1 LARSVPDGR
10 TATPPQLAEL
20 DRSIRSV
27 LTLAVPLRDAGGM
40 ALSRTVL
47 RERILSYA
55 DDWLARKFS
64 LLGNDTMDAVSR
76 RICLALL
83 DQHWAEQI
91 ARLDHLRR
99 VVGDRRL
106 NRTALLPEFKI
117 EAFEAFTTM
126 MKDFEREAA
135 AYLMRV

>member
-1 LARSVPDGR
+1 EERKSLAEFDDVVDAQRRTIYHRRDELLRGNDGRILAQQMLHNVIDEMLARSVPDGR

-27 LTLAVPLRDAGGM
+27 LTRAVPLREAGGM

-55 DDWLARKFS
+55 DDWLARKFG

-83 DQHWAEQI
+83 DQH
-91 ARLDHLRR
+91 
-99 VVGDRRL
+99 
-106 NRTALLPEFKI
+106 
-117 EAFEAFTTM
+117 
-126 MKDFEREAA
+126 
-135 AYLMRV
+135 